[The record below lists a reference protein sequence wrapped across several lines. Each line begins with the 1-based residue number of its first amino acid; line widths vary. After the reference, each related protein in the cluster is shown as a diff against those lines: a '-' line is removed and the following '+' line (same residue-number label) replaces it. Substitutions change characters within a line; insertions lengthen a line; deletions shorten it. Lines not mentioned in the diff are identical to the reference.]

1 MKRIT
6 TTLLAATALA
16 MLSTPALA
24 EKRDRLLV
32 DQYRD
37 KIAAARAE
45 PGVAENGSAELDRA
59 AAELAR
65 LHNTLDDNDVAQS
78 KAVIRELDALIDTA
92 RTRAKIAGAKAEL
105 AQLRQQR
112 AGQMAAAQ
120 VQAQAAHADAQQAR
134 LEANAAKAE
143 TAAMR
148 AKLQDYQMKQ
158 TALGATLVLQD
169 VVFETGKADLKPGAA
184 ERLRPLAQY
193 LAANPEVKVRIDGHT
208 DAQGSDRYNQ
218 NLSERRAQAIR
229 AALSSM
235 SIDPSRIQAVGHGES
250 TPLADN
256 RTATGRQQNR
266 RVEITL
272 MGQNAS
278 SFAATN

>member
-6 TTLLAATALA
+6 TTLLGATALA
-16 MLSTPALA
+16 LMAQPALA

-37 KIAAARAE
+37 KIATARAE
-45 PGVAENGSAELDRA
+45 PGVAQNGAADLDRA
-59 AAELAR
+59 TMELDALGKR
-65 LHNTLDDNDVAQS
+65 LDNNDVAQA
-78 KAVIRELDALIDTA
+78 KAVMAELDALIETA
-92 RTRAKIAGAKAEL
+92 RTRARIAMAKEEV
-105 AQLRQQR
+105 AQLRQRQ
-112 AGQMAAAQ
+112 GAQ
-120 VQAQAAHADAQQAR
+120 VASAQAEAQQAK
-134 LEANAAKAE
+134 LDANAARAE
-143 TAAMR
+143 AATAR
-148 AKLQDYQMKQ
+148 AKLHDYQMKQ

-193 LAANPEVKVRIDGHT
+193 LSANADVKVRIDGHT
-208 DAQGSDRYNQ
+208 DAQGSNSYNQ
-218 NLSERRAQAIR
+218 DLSERRAQAIR
-229 AALSSM
+229 TALSSM
-235 SIDPSRIQAVGHGES
+235 GVDPSRVQAVGHGED

-272 MGQNAS
+272 MGENAS
-278 SFAATN
+278 NFAATQ

>member
-1 MKRIT
+1 MNRIT
-6 TTLLAATALA
+6 TTLLGATALA
-16 MLSTPALA
+16 LMTTPALA

-37 KIAAARAE
+37 KIATARAE
-45 PGVAENGSAELDRA
+45 PGVAQNGSAELDRA
-59 AAELAR
+59 VAELDALNKR
-65 LHNTLDDNDVAQS
+65 LDNNDVAQA
-78 KAVIRELDALIDTA
+78 KAVMAELDALIETA
-92 RTRAKIAGAKAEL
+92 RTRARIAGAKEEV
-105 AQLRQQR
+105 AQLRQRQGTQI
-112 AGQMAAAQ
+112 AS
-120 VQAQAAHADAQQAR
+120 AQAEAQQAK
-134 LEANAAKAE
+134 LDANAARAE
-143 TAAMR
+143 AAAAR

-193 LAANPEVKVRIDGHT
+193 LSANADVKVHIDGHT
-208 DAQGSDRYNQ
+208 DAQGSDSYNQ

-229 AALSSM
+229 TALSSM
-235 SIDPSRIQAVGHGES
+235 GVDPSRVQAVGHGES
-250 TPLADN
+250 APLADN

-272 MGQNAS
+272 MGENAS
-278 SFAATN
+278 NFAATR